1 MVFVC
6 QVGERRYLI
15 ALLRAFGVVDRD
27 PSSEEGQVDADLGL
41 CRLRIDPAR
50 AYDST
55 MFIQLE
61 EQLIRG
67 ALIVKNTGIA
77 RSVHE
82 DYLVVDT
89 IDGDMFLRCRK
100 HFPMWAT

>member
-6 QVGERRYLI
+6 QVGERRYPI
-15 ALLRAFGVVDRD
+15 ALIRAFDLVVRD
-27 PSSEEGQVDADLGL
+27 PNSEQGQVDADLGL
-41 CRLRIDPAR
+41 CRLRIDPAK

-55 MFIQLE
+55 VFIHLE

-67 ALIVKNTGIA
+67 ALIVKDRA
-77 RSVHE
+77 RSSLHD